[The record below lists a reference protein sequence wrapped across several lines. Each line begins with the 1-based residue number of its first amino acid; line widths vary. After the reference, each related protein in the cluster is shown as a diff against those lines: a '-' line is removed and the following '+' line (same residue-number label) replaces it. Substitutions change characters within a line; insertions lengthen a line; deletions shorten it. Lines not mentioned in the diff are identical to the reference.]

1 MLGYYVIDSLNV
13 DNEWEEIRYDEKSL
27 CESLVD
33 FNKVV
38 KLNPII
44 VAQDNII
51 EFTIREIKFNKK
63 GKNIEIVADM
73 IHPDNFNIKNYEFKL
88 ILDTYDSKE
97 FNLTNVSKILR
108 LSVVSRSWKFW
119 LILIMMTDC

>member
-27 CESLVD
+27 CESLID

-44 VAQDNII
+44 VTQDNII

-63 GKNIEIVADM
+63 GKNVEIVADM
-73 IHPDNFNIKNYEFKL
+73 IHPDNFDIKNYKFKL
-88 ILDTYDSKE
+88 ILDTYASKE

-108 LSVVSRSWKFW
+108 LSIVNRSWKLW

>member
-1 MLGYYVIDSLNV
+1 MLGYSVIDSLNV
-13 DNEWEEIRYDEKSL
+13 DNEWGEIRYDEKSL

-51 EFTIREIKFNKK
+51 EFTIRGIKFNKK

-73 IHPDNFNIKNYEFKL
+73 VHPDNFNIKNYKFKL

-97 FNLTNVSKILR
+97 FNLINVSKIL
-108 LSVVSRSWKFW
+108 SIVNRS
-119 LILIMMTDC
+119 

>member
-1 MLGYYVIDSLNV
+1 MLGYYVLDSLNV
-13 DNEWEEIRYDEKSL
+13 DNEWGEIRYDEKSL

-51 EFTIREIKFNKK
+51 EFTIRGIKFNKK

-73 IHPDNFNIKNYEFKL
+73 VHPDNFNIKNYEFKL

-108 LSVVSRSWKFW
+108 LSVVSRS
-119 LILIMMTDC
+119 